1 MAADAAEIDRLISKH
16 QDTLN
21 ELAPSI
27 ELTCNAAVAL
37 EEVKLT
43 AEVTALENTMK
54 SYVLLAAQLRNQIQA
69 LREVRN
75 LTARFLEE
83 NLDVRAEY
91 EKRLTALDK
100 ETEENKANLFRQD
113 KFLKEFRQKVW
124 AVNHR
129 DEALPDDGD
138 DILLIATQEDSL
150 ICPIT
155 KQTFVQPMKK
165 FARCCVLRLSCGCSL
180 FSFSLLFPGHSPRC
194 GHVYS
199 RAAILDYI
207 RHKARPVGCPVAG
220 CPETVTERGLQVDT
234 ATERELE
241 RRAARPS
248 ASHPRQTQQQDMLEL

>member
-16 QDTLN
+16 QDTLH

-155 KQTFVQPMKK
+155 KQTFVQPMKN
-165 FARCCVLRLSCGCSL
+165 
-180 FSFSLLFPGHSPRC
+180 PRC

-248 ASHPRQTQQQDMLEL
+248 ASHPRQQTQQQDMLEL